1 MIISIVVFIKTF
13 LYLFVVQMILVE
25 RTLVFVKVYA
35 NKLTQ
40 IKR

>member
-1 MIISIVVFIKTF
+1 MIISIVVFLKTF
-13 LYLFVVQMILVE
+13 LYLFVVQMILVK